1 MNTGSMPF
9 TPPANDAGGAE
20 DVRVELRRDH
30 DAALA
35 DLEALRHEKDERRC
49 QARLE
54 RLRQAWMI
62 HALAEE
68 TVVYRMLESVQS
80 SERADERFIEH
91 ELVGGLFEKL
101 AQTRPGTLE
110 WHARLNVVRDLILR
124 HIECEQA
131 DIFARLS
138 RQLDDEG
145 LREAGERFRSAH
157 RKLEM
162 LERLKAA

>member
-49 QARLE
+49 QDRLL
-54 RLRQAWMI
+54 RLRQAWII

-101 AQTRPGTLE
+101 AQTRPNTLE
-110 WHARLNVVRDLILR
+110 WHARLKVVRDLMVR
-124 HIECEQA
+124 HIETEQE
-131 DIFARLS
+131 DIFARLA
-138 RQLDDEG
+138 RRLDEEG

>member
-1 MNTGSMPF
+1 MSTASMPF
-9 TPPANDAGGAE
+9 PPPPHDTGGAE

-35 DLEALRHEKDERRC
+35 ELEALRHENDERRC
-49 QARLE
+49 QERLR

-68 TVVYRMLESVQS
+68 SVIYRMLESLQAS
-80 SERADERFIEH
+80 DRADERFIEH

-101 AQTRPGTLE
+101 AHTRPNTLE
-110 WHARLNVVRDLILR
+110 WRARLKVVRDLIER
-124 HIECEQA
+124 HIEMEQA
-131 DIFARLS
+131 DIFARLA
-138 RQLDDEG
+138 RQLDEEG
-145 LREAGERFRSAH
+145 LREAGGRFRSAH